1 MNSFQSSN
9 LTSPL
14 ATRCLL
20 KHFSS
25 GVRNPLFRGECPPA
39 LATRQALRRRFFIC
53 PFIVTGPS
61 VSIFPLCTQ
70 PTRSCS
76 HPWLQLLPV
85 AHSWCAKRG
94 RGKNTIIGYRSTSW
108 MAVSPWMSLR
118 DLKFKNSCFVHSL
131 WWQWHLYL
139 SSHLILKT
147 QESASRLF
155 LVSLSPPG
163 QNTHQIPSGLCH
175 CLLQLL

>member
-14 ATRCLL
+14 ATCCLL

-39 LATRQALRRRFFIC
+39 LATRQALRRLFF
-53 PFIVTGPS
+53 
-61 VSIFPLCTQ
+61 L
-70 PTRSCS
+70 
-76 HPWLQLLPV
+76 HLPV
-85 AHSWCAKRG
+85 HWYGAPRVHLSALQQPPSSCPHPTTVATCCSLMMLRG
-94 RGKNTIIGYRSTSW
+94 RGKDTVMGHSSTSW
-108 MAVSPWMSLR
+108 MAVSPGMSLR

-155 LVSLSPPG
+155 RVSLSPPVPLRLKYPP
-163 QNTHQIPSGLCH
+163 NTIWPLP
-175 CLLQLL
+175 